1 MALQLADRVQ
11 VTSTSYTTSSFT
23 LGTTVTGF
31 QAFTVLT
38 SGNTTYY
45 TATDSAGNWEVGYG
59 TYTTGALARTTILA
73 SSNSG
78 SVVTFSGT
86 VNVWVDYPAEKA
98 VIQDANGVVT
108 TPVLNVTSTTSTTP
122 NLTFNA
128 SNSGFTSGATVANS
142 YLQTVIQNK
151 SGTSGA
157 STNYVLSNDLGTDS
171 SYYGEFGMNSSGY
184 TASGTFA
191 DFYSIN
197 NGIYFS
203 GHDGDITVGSGN
215 GYKLYFAWGSTGA
228 SAHVI
233 NASGAIGL
241 STNLGTSAAT
251 TGTSGFGTSGQVLT
265 SAGSS
270 SPPTWTTPAPA
281 TTYTTNYI
289 PYGQG
294 TTTLNQ
300 SSSFTY
306 DGTTE
311 IAPIQASSNGLVLNK
326 NTVSS
331 SYSIPSGYSA
341 SSVGPITL
349 NSGVSVTVPS
359 GSRWLVF

>member
-1 MALQLADRVQ
+1 MALQVADRVQ

-23 LGTTVTGF
+23 LGSALTGF
-31 QAFTVLT
+31 QSFTALT

-45 TATDSAGNWEVGYG
+45 AATDTVGNWEVGYG

-86 VNVWVDYPAEKA
+86 VSIFITYPAEKV

-128 SNSGFTSGATVANS
+128 SNSGFTSGASVSGS

-151 SGTSGA
+151 SGTAGA

-171 SYYGEFGMNSSGY
+171 SYYGEFGMNSSVY
-184 TASGTFA
+184 SSGTPA

-197 NGIYFS
+197 NGLYFS
-203 GHDGDITVGSGN
+203 GHDGDIAVGSGN
-215 GYKLYFAWGSTGA
+215 GYKLYFPWGASA
-228 SAHVI
+228 NSAHVI

-241 STNLGTSAAT
+241 STNLGTTPAT
-251 TGTSGFGTSGQVLT
+251 SGTTGFGTSGQMLT
-265 SAGSS
+265 SNGSS
-270 SPPTWTTPAPA
+270 AAPTWTTPAPA

-311 IAPIQASSNGLVLNK
+311 
-326 NTVSS
+326 
-331 SYSIPSGYSA
+331 
-341 SSVGPITL
+341 
-349 NSGVSVTVPS
+349 
-359 GSRWLVF
+359 